1 MKIRIGF
8 IFILVVFCVFSL
20 MVCQSES
27 NVTEG
32 EEAPDATSPAGEQEG
47 MTAEQEMM
55 AKMAFSE
62 EAEDYLMSRDWEI
75 SPKDSFVEQ
84 IIEVKAKLEE
94 NYKEADEMLAQM
106 GAQIED
112 DNMMM
117 NLISDAGIP
126 EFFGKY
132 PDRKLSFEIRHV
144 FVDKIPEKKYIGEE
158 KEENEVDMVAY
169 VIFKYRLLETEEGK
183 NTSGFGSTKCFHRK
197 ICYWVCE
204 F

>member
-1 MKIRIGF
+1 MKIRNV
-8 IFILVVFCVFSL
+8 FILILFVFCVCTL
-20 MVCQSES
+20 TVCKSES
-27 NVTEG
+27 DVTVKEDTEAVEAQAG
-32 EEAPDATSPAGEQEG
+32 EEEV
-47 MTAEQEMM
+47 MTPENELL

-112 DNMMM
+112 DSMMM
-117 NLISDAGIP
+117 NLISGAGIP
-126 EFFGKY
+126 EFLGRY

-144 FVDKIPEKKYIGEE
+144 FVDKILEKKYIGDE
-158 KEENEVDMVAY
+158 KEENEVDMVAF
-169 VIFKYRLLETEEGK
+169 ITFKYRLVETEEGI
-183 NTSGFGSTKCFHRK
+183 NTSGFGSFKCYHRN